1 MRFKMDFSK
10 LPKCGS
16 LPKKNSSR
24 IHPCKHI
31 ALQNGRC
38 YYHQGRPITH
48 GKYAQSTVESK
59 RNSRLFISSMRQSME
74 SLAELVYE

>member
-1 MRFKMDFSK
+1 MRFKQDFSK

-24 IHPCKHI
+24 TYPCRHI

-48 GKYAQSTVESK
+48 GKYAQSTLQEK
-59 RNSRLFISSMRQSME
+59 RKGRLFISSMRQSLE
-74 SLAELVYE
+74 SLTELIYE